1 MVFEPSI
8 LDLTFNH
15 VAFPPNL
22 PGQSDDSETNDVQKS
37 FVTRMLHAV
46 AEISGDVDDDP
57 PPVWLTVENILKTCL
72 LVNQSGFVNKKLLL
86 GVLQGLGPGD
96 ASMVFVG
103 QQNACVF
110 IRKPMWAPAISFFI
124 YLCMH
129 PKMELLIDFAFL
141 FQGWARCSRVWGIR
155 DVTSSRSNPGG

>member
-110 IRKPMWAPAISFFI
+110 IRKPM
-124 YLCMH
+124 
-129 PKMELLIDFAFL
+129 
-141 FQGWARCSRVWGIR
+141 
-155 DVTSSRSNPGG
+155 